1 MENYEH
7 DEFKFDGTLSEMDNS
22 HDLGISLSMPEAFQ
36 TFANEKEHPV
46 ASAGEKTEAE
56 FS

>member
-22 HDLGISLSMPEAFQ
+22 HDLGISLNMPEAFQ